1 MKESS
6 KINAILV
13 DFDASETWS
22 FRRAV
27 EETTG
32 ETWML
37 YKGISNRN
45 HGNGMQKLVRYV
57 KYFALPFKIFLT
69 RGKFTQVLAW
79 QQFYGLILAF
89 YFRIFHVKNAPEIT
103 VMTFIYKPKSKPV
116 IGGIYDK
123 FMRYIVTSKYIR
135 RFIVFSESEREHYS
149 RLFGVS
155 QEKFLTLKLAIEDVK
170 DNFQKEQTDE
180 KYLLAAGR
188 SNRDY
193 SFLIDAWKEIGKTGG
208 YCLEIVCDTLH
219 ERNTEFITY
228 LDHCHGDEYLKEL
241 SNCYAVILPLKDKD
255 ISSGQLV
262 LLQAM
267 MFGKPI
273 IVTQNDTVSDYV
285 RDGFN
290 GLIIEKSKDALFEAV
305 DRLQEEEFYGMLSQ
319 NARNCF
325 ENNFDIFSLGTQ
337 VGKILKNI

>member
-13 DFDASETWS
+13 DFDASETWN
-22 FRRAV
+22 FHRAV

-45 HGNGMQKLVRYV
+45 HGNGMQNLVRYV
-57 KYFALPFKIFLT
+57 KYFVLPFKIFLT
-69 RGKFTQVLAW
+69 RRKFTQVLAW

-116 IGGIYDK
+116 IGGIYEK

-149 RLFGVS
+149 RLFCVR
-155 QEKFLTLKLAIEDVK
+155 QEKFSTLKLAIEDVK
-170 DNFQKEQTDE
+170 EKFQKEQTAE
-180 KYLLAAGR
+180 KYFLAAGR

-193 SFLIDAWKEIGKTGG
+193 SFLIDAWNEIDKIRGG
-208 YCLEIVCDTLH
+208 YLKIVCDTLH

-228 LDHCHGDEYLKEL
+228 LNHCHGDEYLREL
-241 SNCYAVILPLKDKD
+241 SNCYAVIVPLKDTD

-285 RDGFN
+285 QDGFN
-290 GLIIEKSKDALFEAV
+290 GLIIDKSKDALLKAV
-305 DRLQEEEFYGMLSQ
+305 NKLYEKEFYRMLSR
-319 NARNCF
+319 NARSCF
-325 ENNFDIFSLGTQ
+325 EHNFDTFSLGIQ
-337 VGKILKNI
+337 VGKMLKNS